1 LKKGGKMDREP
12 SIYQSKLDEILDE
25 IDKFLKEQEMQ
36 AKRDEYENPFKKQFI
51 NDKRRGRIY

>member
-1 LKKGGKMDREP
+1 MDREP